1 MMKKLLISFAAI
13 AALVSCVKENTVTD
27 DVSAVEEK
35 VVSITAVGPAVA
47 DPNSTTQQQNAQSTK
62 TQLVDGSKVL
72 WSPGDVVRVC
82 FLPKAYQGH
91 SNSTKYG
98 YNTTFKYNGTE
109 LSESASFQGTWA
121 PTNANLLNADGF
133 VVYPGDS
140 ENFSF
145 SASTGDYTTV
155 SYTIAYTLPT
165 EQEAI
170 EGSFDN
176 GLNLS
181 YALIKSNDVA
191 NNTAKVTF
199 TNLCAIFRINLP
211 STEYNI
217 KSIKLESEDKSNN
230 YYLTGRKE
238 FNLETKGL
246 TGKDYSSASK
256 PNYVLL
262 RKADGSNL
270 KAGASYY
277 AVVWGQNHYCKGVK
291 ITFTNDQGKEC
302 VKVAG
307 SGKWIECAPGK
318 RITFNIS
325 SLTFVAEPYLNV
337 DVTSLTAN
345 AKGGSD
351 SFFVNANNAVTVS
364 TSATWL
370 SASYANG
377 QCTVTAQRNKESNT
391 RTATVTITS
400 GGLTKTVSV
409 SQSPV
414 YYSISGTALT
424 KASDLTNGQMYVVK
438 RQASSGEYWNN
449 NNGNLAVYTT
459 SYTNSFPTSC
469 VFVYQKDDSKSVGI
483 AYGYGTNGG
492 NYSYM
497 SAGAWKSS
505 YNDQYLNHSFYFG
518 SSVYYF
524 TMLSGWRSSKW
535 SSQTTGEDF
544 DIYKANNSEMLNYG
558 GSFYWGNGGTDKYKW
573 TFYKVVEN

>member
-1 MMKKLLISFAAI
+1 MKKLFLSFAAF
-13 AALVSCVKENTVTD
+13 AALVSCVKEGPMTNETPDLEETPV
-27 DVSAVEEK
+27 VEEK
-35 VVSITAVGPAVA
+35 IVSITAVGPEVA
-47 DPNSTTQQQNAQSTK
+47 DPNSKPQQQNSQSTK
-62 TQLVDGSKVL
+62 TQLIDGSNVM
-72 WSPGDVVRVC
+72 WSPGDVVKVC
-82 FLPKAYQGH
+82 FLPKAYSDH
-91 SNSTKYG
+91 TNSTKYG
-98 YNTTFKYNGTE
+98 YNTNFTYNGTE
-109 LSESASFQGTWA
+109 LSEAACFQGTWGPA
-121 PTNANLLNADGF
+121 KANLLNTDGF
-133 VVYPGDS
+133 VVYPGNSD
-140 ENFSF
+140 NFTF
-145 SASTGDYTTV
+145 SAQTDDYAAV
-155 SYTIAYTLPT
+155 SFTIAYTLPT
-165 EQEAI
+165 EQEAV

-181 YALIKSNDVA
+181 YSLISSNDVA
-191 NNTAKVTF
+191 NNNAKVQF
-199 TNLCAIFRINLP
+199 KNLCAIFRINLP

-270 KAGASYY
+270 KAGESYY

-291 ITFTNDQGKEC
+291 ITFTNDQGNEC

-307 SGKWIECAPGK
+307 SGNWISTDPGK
-318 RITFNIS
+318 CITFNIS
-325 SLTFVAEPYLNV
+325 SLNFASVPYLNV
-337 DVTSLTAN
+337 DATSITAS
-345 AKGGSD
+345 AKGGTD
-351 SFFVNANNAVTVS
+351 SFTVTANNPVTVS

-370 SASYANG
+370 SASYADG
-377 QCTVTAQRNKESNT
+377 QCKVTTQKNKEANT
-391 RTATVTITS
+391 RTGTVTLTS
-400 GGLTKTVSV
+400 SGITKTVSV
-409 SQSPV
+409 TQSPV
-414 YYSISGTALT
+414 YYSISGSALT

-438 RQASSGEYWNN
+438 RQASSGEYWSN

-483 AYGYGTNGG
+483 AYGYGTSGG

-518 SSVYYF
+518 SSAYYF

-535 SSQTTGEDF
+535 NSQITGEDF
-544 DIYKANNSEMLNYG
+544 DIYKANNSEMLNIV
-558 GSFYWGNGGTDKYKW
+558 K
-573 TFYKVVEN
+573 